1 MVKIVAFNF
10 IVISEGD
17 FKAVKHHD
25 FKVRYRHFGLAT
37 LVIQPPLAE
46 AKVDFDCSV
55 TQVIVIAVIVIVV
68 TVVAAAEIFLI

>member
-1 MVKIVAFNF
+1 MVKIAASNF
-10 IVISEGD
+10 IAISEGD
-17 FKAVKHHD
+17 FTAVKHHD

-55 TQVIVIAVIVIVV
+55 AQVIVIVV